1 MPKVTADIS
10 MSLDGFITGP
20 GDTVDAPLGAGG
32 ERLHDWAI
40 DLATF
45 HERHGR
51 EGGKTGPDD
60 DVLAEA
66 FEGVGAHVM
75 GRHMFDLAEGPWGQ
89 DPPFHVPVFV
99 VTNRA
104 RDPLVKQGGT
114 TFTFVTDG
122 LQSALEQAKAAA
134 AAQDVSVSGG
144 ANVIQQCLAAGAL
157 DEIQVHVVPVLLGAG
172 KRLFEDT
179 GSDRIELQPIRVI
192 DSETVTHLKCRVL
205 R

>member
-10 MSLDGFITGP
+10 TSLDGMVTGP
-20 GDTVDAPLGAGG
+20 GDTVDAPLGEGG
-32 ERLHDWAI
+32 ERLHEWLF

-51 EGGKTGPDD
+51 QGGRTGPDD

-75 GRHMFDLAEGPWGQ
+75 GRHMFDLAERPWGE
-89 DPPFHVPVFV
+89 DPPFHAPVFV
-99 VTNRA
+99 VTHRA
-104 RDPLVKQGGT
+104 REPLVKQGAT

-122 LQSALEQAKAAA
+122 LHSALEQARAAA
-134 AAQDVSVSGG
+134 GSQDVAVAGG
-144 ANVIQQCLAAGAL
+144 ADVIQQCLAAGAL
-157 DEIQVHVVPVLLGAG
+157 DEIQVHVSPVLLGAG
-172 KRLFEDT
+172 KRLFADT
-179 GSDRIELQPIRVI
+179 GPERIELEPIRVI
-192 DSETVTHLKCRVL
+192 DSQTVTHLKYRVL